1 MEEKGGGIWGSSPN
15 GLRHNTQRVCSHS
28 ITTISNH
35 PNWIM
40 ELEYFFYRI
49 NVDLLSKLL
58 GLVTCENRSPMSGHT
73 FLSFL
78 CFAFPYFLN
87 FHAFHTFLLFLFYP
101 AFWIYAAFPEIFL
114 FSHFWRHFWTLV
126 LTWILLQLI
135 RPTLSTNL
143 NCGPIYPFI
152 QHNK

>member
-1 MEEKGGGIWGSSPN
+1 MEENGGGVCGSSPN
-15 GLRHNTQRVCSHS
+15 GMRHNTQRVCSHS

-49 NVDLLSKLL
+49 NVDLLIKLL

-78 CFAFPYFLN
+78 CFAFPYFSSFSDFPSFLN
-87 FHAFHTFLLFLFYP
+87 FPAFHTFLLFLFYL
-101 AFWIYAAFPEIFL
+101 AFWIYAAFPKIFL
-114 FSHFWRHFWTLV
+114 FFSFLATFLDTSAY
-126 LTWILLQLI
+126 LTWQVYHLI
-135 RPTLSTNL
+135 A
-143 NCGPIYPFI
+143 
-152 QHNK
+152 